1 MIKYWKFFSE
11 SGNKAKMQLPLLF
24 NTVLEVLVSEYDK
37 KKKTGI
43 GRGKKLQLF
52 RQYNFICR
60 KAGTSYREIIRL
72 K

>member
-11 SGNKAKMQLPLLF
+11 SGNKAKMQLSLLF

-37 KKKTGI
+37 KKKIGI
-43 GRGKKLQLF
+43 ERGKKLRLF

-60 KAGTSYREIIRL
+60 KPGTSYREIIRL